1 MKPIAPK
8 GLIIAA
14 PRSGA
19 GKTTVTLGLMRALV
33 RRGTRVAPFKCG
45 PDYIDPAFH
54 AAAARRASTNLDS
67 WAMSAPQLVR
77 LAHEMAADADVAIV
91 EGVMGLFD
99 GAAAPGRSGRGS
111 AADLAALLGWPVLL
125 VIDVSG
131 QTETAAAVALGC
143 DRYRD
148 DVRVAGVILNR
159 VASERHRALIAPAF
173 DGIGIKVFGALPRDD
188 SLVLPERHLGLVQ
201 AQEIEG
207 IEARLDRLADRIA
220 ATTDL
225 DAIVALAQP
234 VTNAPRNDD
243 DAYGIGIRPPGQ
255 RIAIASD
262 AAFSFS
268 YPHLL
273 RHWRA
278 CGAEIVPFSPLADEA
293 PDASADAI
301 WLPGG
306 YPELYGSRLSAASR
320 FIGALRHAAMRGTC
334 IHGECGG
341 TMVLGRGIEDAEGHR
356 HAMAGLLALETSFA
370 KRRLH
375 LGYRRA
381 QLLADCALGMRG
393 AVVHGHE
400 FHYASI
406 VSESDEPLVDCQDAS
421 GDAIAERGARRGTVS
436 GSFLHVIAGDAS

>member
-1 MKPIAPK
+1 MAAAPR

-33 RRGTRVAPFKCG
+33 RRGIRVAPFKCG
-45 PDYIDPAFH
+45 PDYIDLAFH
-54 AAAARRASTNLDS
+54 AVAAGRVSYNLDG

-77 LAHEMAADADVAIV
+77 LVNETAADGDLAVV

-99 GAAAPGRSGRGS
+99 GAAAPGRAGRGS

-143 DRYRD
+143 ATFRT
-148 DVRVAGVILNR
+148 DVRIAGVILNR
-159 VASERHRALIAPAF
+159 VASARHLALIQPAF
-173 DGIGIKVFGALPRDD
+173 DRIGIRVFGALSRDD
-188 SLVLPERHLGLVQ
+188 SFALPERHLGLVQ
-201 AQEIEG
+201 VQEVEAIETQ
-207 IEARLDRLADRIA
+207 LDLLGDKLA
-220 ATTDL
+220 ATSDL
-225 DAIVALAQP
+225 DAIAALAQP
-234 VTNAPRNDD
+234 IATAPHED
-243 DAYGIGIRPPGQ
+243 DAGDIGIRPPGQ

-262 AAFSFS
+262 AAFSFN
-268 YPHLL
+268 YPHLA

-278 CGAEIVPFSPLADEA
+278 RGAEIMPFSPLADEA
-293 PDASADAI
+293 PDAAADAV

-306 YPELYGSRLSAASR
+306 YPELHGARLNAAQR
-320 FIGALRHAAMRGTC
+320 FLDGLRNAAKRGVR

-341 TMVLGRGIEDAEGHR
+341 YMVLGQGIVDAEGRR

-381 QLLADCALGMRG
+381 RLLADCGLGPCG
-393 AVVHGHE
+393 AVVRGHE

-406 VSESDEPLVDCQDAS
+406 VSEGDEPLLDCHGAS
-421 GDAIAERGARRGTVS
+421 GEPMVERGARRGMVS
-436 GSFLHVIAGDAS
+436 GSFLHVIAGDAP